1 MTISIKPGDTI
12 SQYRIVKELGKGA
25 LAEVYLATHTFLDI
39 DRAIKVLHKDSPKI
53 TPDLF
58 DSYCTRYK
66 AEWRLAARVHHPN
79 LIEVYDLFEHD
90 GTLCAVV
97 EYASGGTLEDK
108 LQISG
113 KQTEDWVVEI
123 MRDCAKGLSELHK
136 LDNPSVVHCYVNPRT
151 IVLDMNGRAKITNF
165 GKARSN
171 VAKLH
176 REQPPQRDAYDA
188 NYQAPE
194 FWRNKVDK
202 TTDIYSL
209 GCVAFRM
216 LTGQD
221 VVDAR
226 IHSPRQIEPSVP
238 MWLDEIVAKCLSDDA
253 CFSTRDAGKPN
264 KRYFDTEELL
274 KALDKPQYVTSN
286 QLHDKLCKYFKLD
299 ELKNACFHLNVD
311 HENIPSNDRKTDF
324 AREMIEYFEKRQ
336 NTAQLI
342 EYLRKERPSVEW

>member
-79 LIEVYDLFEHD
+79 LIEVYDLFEHN

-108 LQISG
+108 LQIG
-113 KQTEDWVVEI
+113 GRQTEDWVVEI
-123 MRDCAKGLSELHK
+123 MRDCAKGLLELHK

-176 REQPPQRDAYDA
+176 KEQSQQRDPYDA
-188 NYQAPE
+188 KYQAPE
-194 FWRNKVDK
+194 VWRDKVDK

-253 CFSTRDAGKPN
+253 CFSKHDASKPS
-264 KRYFDTEELL
+264 KRYFDMEQLL
-274 KALDKPQYVTSN
+274 KALSEPYYLISN
-286 QLHDKLCKYFKLD
+286 HFQEKLD
-299 ELKNACFHLNVD
+299 TYFSLEELKSICHSLGID
-311 HENIPSNDRKTDF
+311 HENIPSGTKSEFVRG
-324 AREMIEYFEKRQ
+324 MITYSQRHQ
-336 NTAQLI
+336 NIGKLI
-342 EYLRKERPSVEW
+342 EHLRTQRPMVEW